1 MRRQLDRHPR
11 RSLAGSAV
19 ALVLIVIA
27 ASVALGGSAT
37 AQREVRGAPSL
48 VVVDRSPMTVRGV
61 RFTPR
66 RRVNVTLVAGGM
78 FSRHATPNAKGRFT
92 VTFPAV
98 IDRCTAWSV
107 SASQLHH
114 ARVVLSGA
122 KPQCPPA

>member
-11 RSLAGSAV
+11 RSLAGCAV
-19 ALVLIVIA
+19 ALALIVIA
-27 ASVALGGSAT
+27 TSIALGGSAT
-37 AQREVRGAPSL
+37 ARRGPRGAPSL
-48 VVVDRSPMTVRGV
+48 AVIDRSPVTVRGV

-66 RRVNVTLVAGGM
+66 NRVNVILVAGDTLA
-78 FSRHATPNAKGRFT
+78 RHAVPNGQGRFT
-92 VTFPAV
+92 VTFPVV

-114 ARVVLSGA
+114 ARIVLSGA